1 MVWALVLRC
10 VKTHHYLFFLRRWL
24 WGKTTPL
31 RFPHDFMAAYVLI
44 FHLSKTFPGELHFNY
59 ITSPEKRAH
68 HSLVITVVILLVKY
82 DNWPQKS
89 KQKHILTPIVYRHIP
104 HLTISTWTLAV
115 HPPPA
120 GSCCPLRPLLG
131 PQSNAFAPAF
141 AASKASCAKG
151 RPPGSFRKKVIPG
164 RCGRQELLNQLT
176 YGVNICFL
184 HLQYII

>member
-1 MVWALVLRC
+1 MLRC
-10 VKTHHYLFFLRRWL
+10 A
-24 WGKTTPL
+24 KTTIISFSSGGGFGEKPAPL

-44 FHLSKTFPGELHFNY
+44 FHLSKTFPGELHFNN

-89 KQKHILTPIVYRHIP
+89 QQKHILTPIVFAHFTP
-104 HLTISTWTLAV
+104 HHFHLNPRCP
-115 HPPPA
+115 PPPA

-131 PQSNAFAPAF
+131 PQSNAFAPAL

-151 RPPGSFRKKVIPG
+151 RPPGSFPKKGDPVD
-164 RCGRQELLNQLT
+164 
-176 YGVNICFL
+176 VVV
-184 HLQYII
+184 